1 MAKTVKTKTATKKL
15 PVNKRNQTDRNSLGR
30 FLPGNVANPDGRPKG
45 SANRYA
51 IADLFHA
58 LLGVEEQK
66 RKKLLT
72 LYCERAFSD
81 ESPTVMLHLV
91 ERFLPSLRAVELSGD
106 LESGKKSPEEL
117 QQMIDDYNERCD
129 CTTCRKERYEESLKE
144 AEDGRN

>member
-1 MAKTVKTKTATKKL
+1 MAKKKPDNNRVL
-15 PVNKRNQTDRNSLGR
+15 LERNDKGQ
-30 FLPGNVANPDGRPKG
+30 FKPGFSANPAGRPVG
-45 SANRYA
+45 SANKYSV
-51 IADLFHA
+51 ADLFHC
-58 LLGVEEQK
+58 LLGVEEVQQK
-66 RKKLLT
+66 RLLEH
-72 LYCERAFSD
+72 YCTRAFTD
-81 ESPTVMLHLV
+81 ESPTVMLHLI